1 MASQETP
8 HYELYD
14 EEKNIMI
21 YGIKVEAL
29 FAEGV
34 EINGETM
41 NIVHQN
47 ISDVWEKCI
56 NSPYSKKAIV
66 LYNRGVMEILQMR

>member
-1 MASQETP
+1 MSSQETP

-29 FAEGV
+29 FTEGV

-41 NIVHQN
+41 NIVH
-47 ISDVWEKCI
+47 
-56 NSPYSKKAIV
+56 
-66 LYNRGVMEILQMR
+66 